1 MGTEID
7 YGAVLADLEAK
18 RSVIDAAI
26 MGVRQ
31 MLNLGSEQSAA
42 PSRIGVEKG
51 EQTLQMRSDSFF
63 RMSMPAAIVK
73 FLEIAKT
80 PQSVSEVTTALLS
93 GGFKTI
99 SKNLMPSVGS
109 TLSRMKAAGE
119 TVNVDGKWGLASWY
133 PAARKLEAS
142 DKPKAKSQERN
153 ANPKYSIETDSPDE
167 VGPNAPRATRASRHK
182 LTPEQEQQIKARAE
196 TGATYRQL
204 AEEFGVSRGY
214 VWRIVSGRRAT
225 SSAPDG
231 GTPESPP
238 PHMIRHKLE
247 ESV

>member
-1 MGTEID
+1 M
-7 YGAVLADLEAK
+7 
-18 RSVIDAAI
+18 
-26 MGVRQ
+26 
-31 MLNLGSEQSAA
+31 
-42 PSRIGVEKG
+42 GVEKG

-73 FLEIAKT
+73 FLEMAKT

-119 TVNVDGKWGLASWY
+119 TVNVNGKWGLASWY
-133 PAARKLEAS
+133 AAARKVEGTE
-142 DKPKAKSQERN
+142 KPKAKSRE
-153 ANPKYSIETDSPDE
+153 ED
-167 VGPNAPRATRASRHK
+167 VGTKPTTQSADADTRAEGVPNPPRSPRKSRHK
-182 LTPEQEQQIKARAE
+182 LTPTQEQQIKVRAE
-196 TGATYRQL
+196 AGDTYRQL
-204 AEEFGVSRGY
+204 AEEFSVSRGY
-214 VWRIVSGRRAT
+214 VWRIVSGQRAT
-225 SSAPDG
+225 SATPDG

-238 PHMIRHKLE
+238 SHMVRHKLE